1 MLYITCSNKLYLNQ
15 GVDIIPM
22 EIGAIIKELE
32 AVAPPEMAEEFDNG
46 RIGLVIEGK
55 TEISG
60 IACALDATP
69 AVIDAA
75 VAAGVDMLVVHHTPL
90 WHPVTTVSSSLGSLL
105 RPILGSGMNVYVLHT
120 NYDHAPGGINDTLAG
135 MLRLSDIDRMSL
147 GLTGTCSLTFQ
158 EISRI
163 LNVPLRVW
171 GEARFPKRLAV
182 VGGSGFDAV
191 IIAEAISCG
200 ADTFLSSE
208 LKHSVLRNMPVTFV
222 EATHYALEAPGM
234 KKLAEE
240 HNWLYIDD
248 IPRMCIWM

>member
-1 MLYITCSNKLYLNQ
+1 
-15 GVDIIPM
+15 M
-22 EIGAIIKELE
+22 EIGTIIQELE

-55 TEISG
+55 SELST

-69 AVIDAA
+69 AVVESA

-135 MLRLSDIDRMSL
+135 LL
-147 GLTGTCSLTFQ
+147 GLTDIERMSPGLIGTCNLTFQ
-158 EISRI
+158 EISKA

-171 GEARFPKRLAV
+171 GNARFPQRLAV
-182 VGGSGFDAV
+182 VGGSGFDVEIIVEAV
-191 IIAEAISCG
+191 SRG

-208 LKHSVLRNMPVTFV
+208 LKHSVLRSMPGVTFI

-234 KKLAEE
+234 KKLAFEK
-240 HNWLYIDD
+240 NWLYIDD
-248 IPRMCIWM
+248 TPRMCIWM